1 MPSHRRSRCR
11 FYSACLNACLPVA
24 KRPHKAML
32 LQHSGIMH
40 PTEVRPYV
48 EQMPTED
55 IATGAG

>member
-1 MPSHRRSRCR
+1 V
-11 FYSACLNACLPVA
+11 LNACLPVA
-24 KRPHKAML
+24 KRPHGAML

-40 PTEVRPYV
+40 PTEIRPYV